1 MNLESAKDHCDRVEN
16 DYEISLDSI
25 KNQLESVK
33 EAKEAVN
40 NEESN
45 LVDKALNNI
54 WTSIDQE

>member
-54 WTSIDQE
+54 WTSID